1 LRRSIWI
8 IITVFALIA
17 GLAIGIFGVSNI
29 AQNRVFVPQLKVIGD
44 IRNVI
49 RIRDLDIFEDGSIIN
64 IEGDTIKTS
73 PLRQFIDSGDPFSQ
87 QNTILIVGHDGSAAE
102 LDYKDLAKSYLAF
115 DSEDGWHSINLNHP
129 VSTKIKRIKEII
141 VMSKGMDIDY
151 EYGLSII
158 TTGENLLNITPGQ
171 AYGRTT
177 EYLSLEGNVS
187 MEKNGSQYK
196 ASIYSKKKVIR
207 IEELLDH
214 DIEENFILM
223 GRDGNIVYTGST
235 GLIELDDNH
244 FNYVDGLS
252 GDREIIDLAGIM
264 MDPPGASIMDVYNDC
279 IYYTGRDEKVMV
291 IILDGFGYHQYEYA
305 YANNYIDFMEDASNI
320 IIASSVIKP
329 VTNSGL
335 AAMFTGKPPAEN
347 GVHNHDN
354 RQPLVP
360 TIFDSIIKDNKRVLY
375 IEGDIQ
381 ILKTEIDPVLNIDR
395 NNDGFRDDDIF
406 EYSMENIDSG
416 FDLMVVHF
424 HSIDDMGHD
433 FGDMATETMDRI
445 KILDSYVEALV
456 SGWDGHVIVTADHGM
471 HPTPDGGSHGEFR
484 YEDMFVPYIVFS
496 SGQ

>member
-1 LRRSIWI
+1 M
-8 IITVFALIA
+8 ITIFALIV
-17 GLAIGIFGVSNI
+17 GLATGVFGISKI
-29 AQNRVFVPQLKVIGD
+29 IQNKVFIPELKVAGD

-49 RIRDLDIFEDGSIIN
+49 KILDLDIFEDTSIIN
-64 IEGDTIKTS
+64 IEGDTIKAF
-73 PLRQFIDSGDPFSQ
+73 PLRQLIDSGEPFSQ
-87 QNTILIVGHDGSAAE
+87 QNSVLIVSHDGSAAE
-102 LDYKDLAKSYLAF
+102 LDYDDLAKSYLAF
-115 DSEDGWHSINLNHP
+115 SSRDGWYSINLNHP
-129 VSTKIKRIKEII
+129 VNTKIKRIKEIAVI
-141 VMSKGMDIDY
+141 SKETDIDY

-177 EYLSLEGNVS
+177 EYLNPEGNVS
-187 MEKNGSQYK
+187 MEKDGSQHR
-196 ASIYSKKKVIR
+196 ASIYSKEKVLR
-207 IEELLDH
+207 IEELLDYN
-214 DIEENFILM
+214 IEKNIVLM
-223 GRDGNIVYTGST
+223 GRDGNIVYTGKT

-264 MDPPGASIMDVYNDC
+264 MNSPGASIMDVYNDC
-279 IYYTGRDEKVMV
+279 IYYIGQGEKVMV

-305 YANNYIDFMEDASNI
+305 YANSYIDFMKDAGSI

-360 TIFDSIIKDNKRVLY
+360 TIFASIIHDNKRALY

-381 ILKTEIDPVLNIDR
+381 ILKTEIDPALNIDR

-406 EYSMENIDSG
+406 EHSMENIDSG

-424 HSIDDMGHD
+424 HSIDDMGHN
-433 FGDMATETMDRI
+433 FGDTAAETMDRI
-445 KILDSYVEALV
+445 KILDTYVEELV
-456 SGWDGHVIVTADHGM
+456 SDWDGYVIVTADHGM

-484 YEDMFVPYIVFS
+484 YEDMFVPYIIFS
-496 SGQ
+496 PGQ